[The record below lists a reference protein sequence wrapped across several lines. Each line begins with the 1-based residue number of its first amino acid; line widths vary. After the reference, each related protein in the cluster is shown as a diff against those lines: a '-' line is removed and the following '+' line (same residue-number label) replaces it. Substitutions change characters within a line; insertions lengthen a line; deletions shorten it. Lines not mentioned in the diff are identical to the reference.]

1 MKMIDAE
8 WEQRNLGVSA
18 VEIEVE
24 PNDSF
29 EDFQRALSGCDA
41 RYLVAKI
48 SVSRSD
54 FLFGLPEL
62 GWRFVEAQESLS
74 LQRSV
79 YRVPK
84 MLRRFDDRC
93 VYRLAENRDQAC
105 AALRHF
111 RDGSFDTD
119 RVALDPAFGVKLAG
133 QRYYY
138 WAMDVFERGGEIFD
152 CLYGGR
158 SIGSFV
164 FRTDSACP
172 TVRHAVLGAMLPEC
186 QERGLGSLFFK
197 KNMDA
202 AFDRGA
208 EEIRTAISSNNLT
221 VFRLWLHFGAELTDT
236 RYVYVRHQK

>member
-93 VYRLAENRDQAC
+93 VYRLAENRDQAR

-119 RVALDPAFGVKLAG
+119 RVALDPMFGTRPLVGRPFLSAAVK
-133 QRYYY
+133 
-138 WAMDVFERGGEIFD
+138 F
-152 CLYGGR
+152 
-158 SIGSFV
+158 
-164 FRTDSACP
+164 
-172 TVRHAVLGAMLPEC
+172 
-186 QERGLGSLFFK
+186 
-197 KNMDA
+197 
-202 AFDRGA
+202 
-208 EEIRTAISSNNLT
+208 LT
-221 VFRLWLHFGAELTDT
+221 VFTAADPSVRLFFERTRPVRRCVTPYWARCSPNVRSAGSVRCSLKKTWTPRSIAEP
-236 RYVYVRHQK
+236 RKYARRSARII